1 MSDNKD
7 AIKIIE
13 KYNDKLKSLENSEG
27 WYRYTLAIKELIDK
41 DILNEDELIAIKK
54 YKEQKWK
61 TLFVQDVM

>member
-54 YKEQKWK
+54 YKEQK
-61 TLFVQDVM
+61 